1 MRYLWKSAGRWSAVS
16 EKKRLMNSWES
27 AGDCCLTGHCLL
39 FWCSVCKKEV
49 TAWNRFWQ
57 GGAGTAASQA
67 AGADPRGA
75 GIHPAAL
82 PDDFNVARGV
92 CDSAGAGMADVCSLT
107 VWDRN
112 AYYFC
117 DNRRFKVVSP

>member
-1 MRYLWKSAGRWSAVS
+1 MGS
-16 EKKRLMNSWES
+16 EMCIRDRRGTGSGKR
-27 AGDCCLTGHCLL
+27 
-39 FWCSVCKKEV
+39 
-49 TAWNRFWQ
+49 

-117 DNRRFKVVSP
+117 DNRRFVTIQ